1 MANMSYCRF
10 QNTLQDLRDCY
21 YNMSDSLTGA
31 EFHAREGLIELCKS
45 IGEEF
50 HDGSRCG
57 VCNHTRADFKSRR
70 LCVGLIGHFSYTI
83 YFSLKVNN

>member
-31 EFHAREGLIELCKS
+31 EFHTREGLIELCKS

-50 HDGSRCG
+50 HD
-57 VCNHTRADFKSRR
+57 VDFTEERDRDDVDEEEYDKANY
-70 LCVGLIGHFSYTI
+70 L
-83 YFSLKVNN
+83 

>member
-50 HDGSRCG
+50 HD
-57 VCNHTRADFKSRR
+57 VDFTEERDRDDVDEEEYDKANY
-70 LCVGLIGHFSYTI
+70 L
-83 YFSLKVNN
+83 

>member
-10 QNTLQDLRDCY
+10 RNTLQDLRDCY

-50 HDGSRCG
+50 HD
-57 VCNHTRADFKSRR
+57 VDFTEERDRDDVDEEEYDKANY
-70 LCVGLIGHFSYTI
+70 L
-83 YFSLKVNN
+83 

>member
-21 YNMSDSLTGA
+21 YNVEDSLTGA
-31 EFHAREGLIELCKS
+31 EFHAREALVELCKS

-50 HDGSRCG
+50 GDL
-57 VCNHTRADFKSRR
+57 DFKEERDEDDVDEEEYDKANY
-70 LCVGLIGHFSYTI
+70 L
-83 YFSLKVNN
+83 

>member
-21 YNMSDSLTGA
+21 YNVEDSLTGA

-45 IGEEF
+45 IAEEF
-50 HDGSRCG
+50 GDI
-57 VCNHTRADFKSRR
+57 N
-70 LCVGLIGHFSYTI
+70 FSEERDEDDVDEEEYDKAN
-83 YFSLKVNN
+83 YL

>member
-21 YNMSDSLTGA
+21 YNMSDSLTGE
-31 EFHAREGLIELCKS
+31 EFHAREALIELCKS

-50 HDGSRCG
+50 HD
-57 VCNHTRADFKSRR
+57 VDFREEQEEEEEEE
-70 LCVGLIGHFSYTI
+70 FEEED
-83 YFSLKVNN
+83 

>member
-21 YNMSDSLTGA
+21 YNVESSLTGA

-45 IGEEF
+45 IAEEF
-50 HDGSRCG
+50 GD
-57 VCNHTRADFKSRR
+57 VN
-70 LCVGLIGHFSYTI
+70 FSEERDEDDVDEEEY
-83 YFSLKVNN
+83 YKANYL

>member
-21 YNMSDSLTGA
+21 YNVESSLTGA

-45 IGEEF
+45 IAEEF
-50 HDGSRCG
+50 GDL
-57 VCNHTRADFKSRR
+57 DFKEERDEDDVDEEEYDKANY
-70 LCVGLIGHFSYTI
+70 L
-83 YFSLKVNN
+83 

>member
-21 YNMSDSLTGA
+21 YNVESSLTGA

-45 IGEEF
+45 IAEEF
-50 HDGSRCG
+50 GD
-57 VCNHTRADFKSRR
+57 VN
-70 LCVGLIGHFSYTI
+70 FSEERDEDDVDEEEYDKAN
-83 YFSLKVNN
+83 YL